1 MQTLRILV
9 RCLKDRKI
17 LQNQKCVKPARRFTS
32 SSSLP
37 NFILVDME
45 EQDDVETDDDIGIHP
60 VYPILGNRYSDLF
73 YMPHSVGPAYQDL
86 FTTADQ
92 FDVSKYHNSIGW
104 NGIKPIRAQVV
115 RCPKLLLSHM
125 KRLFTIPCSKFKDP
139 GNFSIFNLYFDSD
152 VNSAIKAFV
161 LIASQYS
168 VEFMQDGYWS
178 DFVNPFTGRAYFRP
192 ATRRTHCTVN
202 QPRCLGHNI
211 FFKDIH
217 GCTVIKEA
225 KKCTFAGAIFSDVPV
240 NYFD

>member
-1 MQTLRILV
+1 MQTLRVLM
-9 RCLKDRKI
+9 RRLKDRKF
-17 LQNQKCVKPARRFTS
+17 LQNKSCVNPGRRYT

-37 NFILVDME
+37 NFILVDVD
-45 EQDDVETDDDIGIHP
+45 EQEDVESEDNLGIHP
-60 VYPILGNRYSDLF
+60 FYPILGNRYSDLF
-73 YMPHSVGPAYQDL
+73 YMPQSVGPAYQDL

-92 FDVSKYHNSIGW
+92 FDLSKYHDSMAW
-104 NGIKPIRAQVV
+104 NGIQPIKAQVV
-115 RCPKLLLSHM
+115 RCPKLLLPHM
-125 KRLFTIPCSKFKDP
+125 KRLFTIPCSKLKDP
-139 GNFSIFNLYFDSD
+139 VNFSIFNLYFDSD

-192 ATRRTHCTVN
+192 AARRSLPS
-202 QPRCLGHNI
+202 QEARCLGHNMI
-211 FFKDIH
+211 FKDVH